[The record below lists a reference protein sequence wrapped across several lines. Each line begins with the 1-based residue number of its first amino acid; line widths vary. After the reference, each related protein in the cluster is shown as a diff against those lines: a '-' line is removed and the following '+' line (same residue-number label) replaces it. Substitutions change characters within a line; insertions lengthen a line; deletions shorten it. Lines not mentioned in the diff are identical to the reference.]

1 MRSRA
6 SRAGIARM
14 TRPAGT
20 RIGCAGWSIGTPQR
34 ALFGDGA
41 SMLVRYATRF
51 DMA

>member
-1 MRSRA
+1 
-6 SRAGIARM
+6 M
-14 TRPAGT
+14 TRPART